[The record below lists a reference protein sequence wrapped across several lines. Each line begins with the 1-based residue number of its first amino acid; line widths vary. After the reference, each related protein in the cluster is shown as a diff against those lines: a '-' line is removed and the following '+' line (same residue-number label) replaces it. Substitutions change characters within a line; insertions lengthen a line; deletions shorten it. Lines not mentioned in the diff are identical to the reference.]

1 MSFNNHAAYSPTAM
15 SSSTG
20 PSGLSNSLLSTS
32 ISSLAS
38 STSSRH
44 PSQISKTYRQASTL
58 FLTRR
63 LPEALTTLVPLIT
76 PPEHVDDGEPAP
88 VARASRTTRIKVWS
102 LYLTILNG
110 IVELEPEEG
119 KDAFGNQ
126 EWRALCTKVREGEI
140 WDEVVTNGYHGV
152 EGDVDSDVVINLA
165 TILLAH
171 ARDQKLNQHKLEAYL
186 AASNTPN
193 LDVAGRLAE
202 STSSPMSN
210 RYRSPAKGASGANT
224 PRDLNA
230 RVKILELYTLHV
242 LLRNNEWDYAREF
255 ISVSSV
261 LDEER
266 REAFLQAL
274 QSLHDEQQEQ
284 ERLENE
290 ERQRQE
296 NELKREIEEAKR
308 LRAENEEKERRR
320 IEEERLKR
328 EGSEVDYGIDDT
340 ASHTGS
346 TRPRKA
352 RAPSSSSSRQ
362 SRPRGTNQAGPKA
375 NGKAVSQA
383 PTLTSRASMVITQLR
398 TIIENLGS
406 SLNSN
411 PMFLFKFLAFVMGLI
426 LMLSNTNIR
435 ERVKR
440 MLAVFWSKVKGTAGM
455 GVKHP
460 AAKPDYNGPGTTHI
474 CSRTAEVYNLRTSV
488 AILFKASTFKT
499 VERVRDALTTAHNA
513 FILVVA
519 EATFVTNA
527 HERRGPNVGVANWAF
542 TIALVTETT
551 DGNTGLFATH
561 NKIAARQL
569 RPLDDTKADH
579 EQDNDTMS
587 EYAPNKDSMKR
598 KASINAGELSPK
610 RTKHDEYFREAPSE
624 PRRRNS
630 STNRHNSYGD
640 SPDIDIDRR
649 KNATQEEKRRG
660 KRLFGGLLSTLSQT
674 SGSVQ
679 QKRRLE
685 IERRQQDRLQKQNI
699 EEDRLREEKRLR
711 LTEIRRGEQLTL
723 DEEVMHSKHTKML
736 AMAPYLRTKSR
747 PHIYYLPWKLTA
759 EQEDTIDDQIRQ
771 TKVTIEREVE
781 GLNARKG
788 QQAKGGRQ
796 PLETTAPSREDLD
809 HDSKGMNGPDK
820 SPHGQEKLIQA
831 SNHDHHDEAADVLE
845 EADEDMVIY

>member
-1 MSFNNHAAYSPTAM
+1 M
-15 SSSTG
+15 SSSTAA
-20 PSGLSNSLLSTS
+20 SGLSNNLLSTS

-38 STSSRH
+38 STSARH
-44 PSQISKTYRQASTL
+44 PTQISKTYRQASTL

-63 LPEALTTLVPLIT
+63 LPEALTTLLPLIT

-88 VARASRTTRIKVWS
+88 VARASRTTRVKVWS

-202 STSSPMSN
+202 STNSPMSN

-296 NELKREIEEAKR
+296 DELRREIEEAKR

-340 ASHTGS
+340 ASHAGS
-346 TRPRKA
+346 TRPQKA

-362 SRPRGTNQAGPKA
+362 SGPRGTNRAGSKA
-375 NGKAVSQA
+375 NGKAISQA
-383 PTLTSRASMVITQLR
+383 PTLASRASMVITQLR
-398 TIIENLGS
+398 TIIEHLGS

-411 PMFLFKFLAFVMGLI
+411 PMLLFKLLAFIMGLV

-440 MLAVFWSKVKGTAGM
+440 ILAVFWAKIKGTAGM
-455 GVKHP
+455 GVK
-460 AAKPDYNGPGTTHI
+460 
-474 CSRTAEVYNLRTSV
+474 V
-488 AILFKASTFKT
+488 
-499 VERVRDALTTAHNA
+499 
-513 FILVVA
+513 
-519 EATFVTNA
+519 
-527 HERRGPNVGVANWAF
+527 
-542 TIALVTETT
+542 
-551 DGNTGLFATH
+551 
-561 NKIAARQL
+561 
-569 RPLDDTKADH
+569 
-579 EQDNDTMS
+579 
-587 EYAPNKDSMKR
+587 
-598 KASINAGELSPK
+598 
-610 RTKHDEYFREAPSE
+610 
-624 PRRRNS
+624 
-630 STNRHNSYGD
+630 SY
-640 SPDIDIDRR
+640 I
-649 KNATQEEKRRG
+649 
-660 KRLFGGLLSTLSQT
+660 
-674 SGSVQ
+674 
-679 QKRRLE
+679 
-685 IERRQQDRLQKQNI
+685 
-699 EEDRLREEKRLR
+699 
-711 LTEIRRGEQLTL
+711 
-723 DEEVMHSKHTKML
+723 
-736 AMAPYLRTKSR
+736 
-747 PHIYYLPWKLTA
+747 
-759 EQEDTIDDQIRQ
+759 
-771 TKVTIEREVE
+771 
-781 GLNARKG
+781 
-788 QQAKGGRQ
+788 
-796 PLETTAPSREDLD
+796 
-809 HDSKGMNGPDK
+809 
-820 SPHGQEKLIQA
+820 
-831 SNHDHHDEAADVLE
+831 
-845 EADEDMVIY
+845 